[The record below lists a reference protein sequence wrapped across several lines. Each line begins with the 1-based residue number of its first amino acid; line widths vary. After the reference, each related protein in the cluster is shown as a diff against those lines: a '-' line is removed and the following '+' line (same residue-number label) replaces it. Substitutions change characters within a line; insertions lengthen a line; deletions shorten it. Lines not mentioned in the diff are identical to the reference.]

1 MLLEDFFYCKIQYF
15 EIPYRKINIEG
26 ANGVNI
32 FRKLIFSMV
41 VFLGLWN
48 LAYGTPYITE
58 DMRRGPVKP
67 EISFWGQTPEG
78 EYFDGI
84 SYRNQTQ
91 LQIPNQDTQIQ
102 VQIFKEV
109 SSYQYQGKKTES
121 SFYLTFSEPLKSF
134 SGEIQIF
141 ILNPDSTVCMSK
153 YLCTGDQESINFNY
167 SAMDLNSAQAGA
179 KLTMNLILEDGKAI
193 EVPVPDAI
201 AWQWGLIADLPV
213 VIGTPVLDWED
224 SN

>member
-1 MLLEDFFYCKIQYF
+1 M
-15 EIPYRKINIEG
+15 
-26 ANGVNI
+26 NI
-32 FRKLIFSMV
+32 FRRLIFSMT

-58 DMRRGPVKP
+58 DMRRGPIKP
-67 EISFWGQTPEG
+67 EISFWGQTVEG

-91 LQIPNQDTQIQ
+91 LQIPNRDVQIQ

-109 SSYQYQGKKTES
+109 SSYQYQGTKTES
-121 SFYLTFSEPLKSF
+121 SFYLTFSEPLKLF
-134 SGEIQIF
+134 NGEIQIF

-153 YLCTGDQESINFNY
+153 YLCTGDPERVNFNY
-167 SAMDLNSAQAGA
+167 SAMDLKNAQAVA
-179 KLTMNLILEDGKAI
+179 KLTMDLILEDGKAI
-193 EVPVPDAI
+193 EVPVPDEI
-201 AWQWGLIADLPV
+201 AWQWGLIADLSV